1 MIILL
6 FNRLLI
12 GCVFARAHTHTQF
25 SYILYLHTVNVLYMY
40 RTYYIYIYKTCI
52 IVIVPHDCRQTG
64 GSFFRY
70 ELQCKYVK

>member
-40 RTYYIYIYKTCI
+40 RTYYIYIRPASLSLFLMIADRLAVRFSAMNYS
-52 IVIVPHDCRQTG
+52 VNM
-64 GSFFRY
+64 
-70 ELQCKYVK
+70 